1 MRNLI
6 LTGIQR
12 YYRRPLTFLCLAVS
26 LLSGIMYAISSVH
39 TVSAIPPAASSFQPD
54 DFSWIIS
61 IFVNIV
67 LLVLNIGTEFSAGA
81 FRNKLIAGY
90 TKQALYL
97 SETALTLLLS
107 SVMFCL
113 TALPFVVFRF
123 GYLSKMN
130 YFPLAFGS
138 IFAAYI
144 LMGILTVLFCF
155 VTMNRTV
162 AAIISLLL
170 TFGLY
175 WGSYSIEHKL
185 KNPEYCTTYYR
196 ADGSSYRVSFG
207 NYDTEDMDDIT
218 EVKNEPNP
226 DYISGTKRT
235 VLTILNDCN
244 SFTAIRS
251 FSVYS
256 YYTNEFKTNELSD
269 YEEENCIKTQRALV
283 STCMAGAVLT
293 AAGAWLFNKKNLR

>member
-12 YYRRPLTFLCLAVS
+12 YFRRPLTYICLVAS
-26 LLSGIMYAISSVH
+26 LFSGVMYAISSVY
-39 TVSAIPPAASSFQPD
+39 TDAETPSFHPD

-90 TKQALYL
+90 SKQNLYL
-97 SETALTLLLS
+97 SETVLALLLS

-113 TALPFVVFRF
+113 TALPFAVCRF
-123 GYLSKMN
+123 EYLSKMN
-130 YFPLAFGS
+130 NLPLAFGS
-138 IFAAYI
+138 IFAAYVFI
-144 LMGILTVLFCF
+144 GILPVLFCF
-155 VTMNRTV
+155 VSANRTA
-162 AAIISLLL
+162 AAIFSLLL

-175 WGSYSIEHKL
+175 FTSYSLEHKL
-185 KNPEYCTTYYR
+185 NAPEYYTIYYY
-196 ADGSSYRVSFG
+196 ADGSSMHVTYGDF
-207 NYDTEDMDDIT
+207 DAEDMNDVT
-218 EVKNEPNP
+218 EVKKEPNP
-226 DYISGTKRT
+226 DYIGGTKRT
-235 VLTILNDCN
+235 VLTFLNDCN

-251 FSVYS
+251 FSVYG
-256 YYTNEFKTNELSD
+256 YYTNNFMTNELPA
-269 YEEENCIKTQRALV
+269 YEEENRPQTQRALV

-293 AAGAWLFNKKNLR
+293 TVGAWIFKKKNLR